1 MGLNLRT
8 RVNNNV
14 PTPQEAYAQMFGVKL
29 QGGITNIKLCDLRPY
44 PNQPFRL
51 YNEDKLS
58 ELAEDI
64 KQNGVLSPII
74 VRPFKDE
81 AGYDAYQILA
91 GHNRT
96 NACQLAGLEEIPA
109 IVKEVDDA
117 TAALIVV
124 NTNLNQRD
132 KMLPSEKAFAY
143 KMQMDSMKLKSGE
156 RTDLVPNGH
165 KVDSNNNL
173 VHNVHKVDSYGSLA
187 IETKESRRNIAYYI
201 RLTYLNKA
209 LLDMVDEDTLSFRA
223 GVAISYLNETEQ
235 NILLGYIVQHNI
247 KLSVSQAEDIKR
259 YSTEIEKI
267 TTAALE
273 RMFTP
278 TKSASPAPKTPKS
291 INLNYK
297 AVSNYLP
304 DNPGDQSEIEEFIIK
319 ALEFYQLHHN

>member
-8 RVNNNV
+8 RVNNV
-14 PTPQEAYAQMFGVKL
+14 PTPEEAYAQMFGVKL

-44 PNQPFRL
+44 PDQPFRL

-64 KQNGVLSPII
+64 KENGVLSPII
-74 VRPFKDE
+74 VRPIKDE

-109 IVKEVDDA
+109 IVKNVDDA

-143 KMQMDSMKLKSGE
+143 KIQHDANKCQGKRNDLTSSHDETMLTSHLTTSSHGGTKSESRANKLK
-156 RTDLVPNGH
+156 
-165 KVDSNNNL
+165 
-173 VHNVHKVDSYGSLA
+173 
-187 IETKESRRNIAYYI
+187 YI
-201 RLTYLNKA
+201 RLTYLNTP
-209 LLDMVDEDTLSFRA
+209 LLDLVDSNDLPFIA
-223 GVAISYLNETEQ
+223 GVAISYLSQDEQ
-235 NILLGYIVQHNI
+235 TLLYQYITQHSI

-259 YSTEIEKI
+259 YSTEIETI
-267 TTAALE
+267 TSAALE
-273 RMFTP
+273 RMFNP
-278 TKSASPAPKTPKS
+278 TKSASTDPKTPKS

-319 ALEFYQLHHN
+319 ALEFYQLYHN

>member
-8 RVNNNV
+8 RVNNV
-14 PTPQEAYAQMFGVKL
+14 PTPEEAYAQMFGVKL

-44 PNQPFRL
+44 PDQPFRL
-51 YNEDKLS
+51 YSEDKLT

-74 VRPFKDE
+74 VRPIKDE

-96 NACQLAGLEEIPA
+96 NASQLAGLDEIPA
-109 IVKEVDDA
+109 IVKNVDDA

-143 KMQMDSMKLKSGE
+143 KIQMESMKLKSGE

-165 KVDSNNNL
+165 KVESNNNL
-173 VHNVHKVDSYGSLA
+173 VPNGHKVDTLLA
-187 IETKESRRNIAYYI
+187 ISEQAKESRRNIARYI
-201 RLTYLNKA
+201 RLTYLQSS
-209 LLDMVDEDTLSFRA
+209 LLNMVDEGTLPFRA
-223 GVAISYLNETEQ
+223 GVELSYLSEDEQ
-235 NILLGYIVQHNI
+235 NTIYQYIKQNNVNI
-247 KLSVSQAEDIKR
+247 SISQAEDIKR
-259 YSTEIEKI
+259 YSTEIDNI
-267 TTAALE
+267 TTTALE
-273 RMFTP
+273 RMFNS
-278 TKSASPAPKTPKS
+278 TKSASTASKTPKS

-297 AVSNYLP
+297 AVSSYLP

-319 ALEFYQLHHN
+319 ALEYYQLHHN